1 MITYEG
7 MFGQHYRVNKHGV
20 VCVRLKGEHSWRH
33 SNYTLEHFKVRH
45 PPGGSVKQSKV
56 SGGLIWTL

>member
-20 VCVRLKGEHSWRH
+20 VFVRLPWEHNWKL
-33 SNYTLEHFKVRH
+33 SNYKLKQFKDAISS
-45 PPGGSVKQSKV
+45 GYVKQVELKEV
-56 SGGLIWTL
+56 

>member
-20 VCVRLKGEHSWRH
+20 VCVRLKGEHNWRP
-33 SNYTLEHFKVRH
+33 SNYTLKHFEDAISR
-45 PPGGSVKQSKV
+45 GYVKQVESTGV
-56 SGGLIWTL
+56 

>member
-33 SNYTLEHFKVRH
+33 SNYTLEHFKDAIHR
-45 PPGGSVKQSKV
+45 GYVKLVKLTEV
-56 SGGLIWTL
+56 